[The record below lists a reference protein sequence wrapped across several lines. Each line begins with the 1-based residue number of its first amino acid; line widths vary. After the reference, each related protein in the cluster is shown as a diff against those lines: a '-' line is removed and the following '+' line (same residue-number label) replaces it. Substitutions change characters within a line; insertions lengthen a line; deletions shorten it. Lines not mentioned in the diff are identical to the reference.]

1 MKKNTINWFEIPVSD
16 IKRAT
21 SFYEQLLATPLK
33 TETFGPPGAGMPMTV
48 LKSDGGVSG
57 ALVQVNERK
66 PSNDGALIY
75 LNVDGELDTVLARVA
90 KAGGT
95 VVTPRTEIGQ
105 MGAYAVFSDSEG
117 NHVGLHQN

>member
-1 MKKNTINWFEIPVSD
+1 MKKNTINWFEIPVAD

-33 TETFGPPGAGMPMTV
+33 TETFGPPGKGSPMTV

-75 LNVDGELDTVLARVA
+75 LNVDGELDTVLGRVS
-90 KAGGT
+90 KAGGQ

-105 MGAYAVFSDSEG
+105 NGSYAVFRDTEG
-117 NHVGLHQN
+117 NHVGLHQS

>member
-1 MKKNTINWFEIPVSD
+1 MSNVKKNTINWFEIPVAD

-33 TETFGPPGAGMPMTV
+33 TETFGGGPMTV

-57 ALVQVNERK
+57 ALVQVKERK

-75 LNVDGELDTVLARVA
+75 LNVDGELDTVLGRVS
-90 KAGGT
+90 KAGGQ

-105 MGAYAVFSDSEG
+105 MGAYAVFKDTEG
-117 NHVGLHQN
+117 NHVGLHQS